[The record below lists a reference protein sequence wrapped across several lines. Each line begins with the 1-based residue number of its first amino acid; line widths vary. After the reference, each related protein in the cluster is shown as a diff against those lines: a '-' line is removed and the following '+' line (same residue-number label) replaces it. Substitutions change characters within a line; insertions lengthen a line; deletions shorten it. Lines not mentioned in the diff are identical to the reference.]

1 MEDTF
6 YRLACRIKSSGAI
19 ARSADYHDLQTIQN
33 QVTALNAERGEACE
47 YFVESVKLNAL
58 LPWEV
63 LSLAEQNLITLDQLE
78 RYSNKSDDYRY
89 VNTIKELIQ
98 EKQSRVQFLQ
108 PQHNS
113 FSGPTHLPLE
123 RRTPASFVSA
133 GTV

>member
-19 ARSADYHDLQTIQN
+19 ARSADYHDLQTLQS
-33 QVTALNAERGEACE
+33 QVTALNTERGEACE

-63 LSLAEQNLITLDQLE
+63 LNLAEQNLITLDQLE
-78 RYSNKSDDYRY
+78 RYSSRSDDYRY

-98 EKQSRVQFLQ
+98 KKQTRVQLIQ
-108 PQHNS
+108 PQYNS
-113 FSGPTHLPLE
+113 VSGVTHLPLE
-123 RRTPASFVSA
+123 KRASASFFSA
-133 GTV
+133 ETA

>member
-19 ARSADYHDLQTIQN
+19 ARSADYHDLQVIQG
-33 QVTALNAERGEACE
+33 QVKALNAERGEVCE

-78 RYSNKSDDYRY
+78 RYSNGSDDYRY

-98 EKQSRVQFLQ
+98 EKQSRVQPIQ
-108 PQHNS
+108 PEYNS
-113 FSGPTHLPLE
+113 LSGVTHLPLE
-123 RRTPASFVSA
+123 RRASASFISA
-133 GTV
+133 GMV